1 MKARHRSYSFEIFQL
16 TYFVKKT
23 KRRYFDHRSYIHLT
37 FRGHTTQERL
47 ERSFITCHPHPTRRL
62 ERSSHEVY
70 LLLTLLTN
78 TCAFRRPSFF
88 SAFAPYSVQC
98 AHPHFTLAA
107 PTIPR
112 LGLLSSG
119 KRGREEKEKKNT
131 APVQNSYIPQ
141 LYIGYERERETNSCE
156 VRFSTGGDGF
166 HFVVIFFPHLHRF
179 SRSNAL
185 SGFDRSRPLHQKVK
199 VACSVLLIA

>member
-1 MKARHRSYSFEIFQL
+1 M
-16 TYFVKKT
+16 
-23 KRRYFDHRSYIHLT
+23 
-37 FRGHTTQERL
+37 
-47 ERSFITCHPHPTRRL
+47 TCHPHPTRRL

-88 SAFAPYSVQC
+88 SAFAPYSVQR

-112 LGLLSSG
+112 LGLPSSG
-119 KRGREEKEKKNT
+119 KRGRERKKKNKI
-131 APVQNSYIPQ
+131 PHLFKIHIFRSYI
-141 LYIGYERERETNSCE
+141 LDMRERETNSCE
-156 VRFSTGGDGF
+156 IRFSTGGDGF
-166 HFVVIFFPHLHRF
+166 HFVFIFFPHLHRF
-179 SRSNAL
+179 SRSNAP

-199 VACSVLLIA
+199 VVCSVLLIA